1 MWGERSES
9 HTNDGLCVTF
19 SEVKMEKRFEA
30 ALLRLAA
37 WILDR
42 NVQRAM
48 VVSRRD
54 NNWLFEV
61 AHELRSIAC
70 RIEAGYGA

>member
-1 MWGERSES
+1 
-9 HTNDGLCVTF
+9 
-19 SEVKMEKRFEA
+19 MEKRFEA

>member
-1 MWGERSES
+1 MKE
-9 HTNDGLCVTF
+9 
-19 SEVKMEKRFEA
+19 RFEA

-42 NVQRAM
+42 NVQRSM

-54 NNWLFEV
+54 NNWLFE
-61 AHELRSIAC
+61 AERELRKIADK
-70 RIEAGYGA
+70 IEAGYDA

>member
-1 MWGERSES
+1 M
-9 HTNDGLCVTF
+9 
-19 SEVKMEKRFEA
+19 KARFEA

-42 NVQRAM
+42 NAKRSM

-61 AHELRSIAC
+61 EHELRAIAG
-70 RIEAGYGA
+70 RIKTGYDV